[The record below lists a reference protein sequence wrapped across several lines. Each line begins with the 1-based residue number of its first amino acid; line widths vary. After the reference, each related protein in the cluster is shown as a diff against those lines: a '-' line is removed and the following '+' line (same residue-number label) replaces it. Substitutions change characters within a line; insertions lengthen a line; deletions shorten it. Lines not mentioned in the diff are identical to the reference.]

1 MKRIYIAILL
11 AAVATIG
18 LKAQTLAEAESL
30 FAQGEYAEALPTL
43 LEEAKAKPRN
53 TALQHKAGM
62 ALLRTGRPAEA
73 RRYLAK
79 GTNDSRIGL
88 AEIAFLEYD
97 FDGADEHL
105 DEYESG
111 LKRGRRKAAEP
122 SPEAEILRERIE
134 PVSYTH

>member
-73 RRYLAK
+73 RRYL
-79 GTNDSRIGL
+79 
-88 AEIAFLEYD
+88 
-97 FDGADEHL
+97 
-105 DEYESG
+105 
-111 LKRGRRKAAEP
+111 
-122 SPEAEILRERIE
+122 
-134 PVSYTH
+134 